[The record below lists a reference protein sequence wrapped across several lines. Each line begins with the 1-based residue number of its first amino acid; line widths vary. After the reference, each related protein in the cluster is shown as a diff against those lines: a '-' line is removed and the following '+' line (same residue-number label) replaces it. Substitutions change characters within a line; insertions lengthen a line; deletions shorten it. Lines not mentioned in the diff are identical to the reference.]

1 MKLPRIPLPK
11 LSSLPLPF
19 LKGRKRAED
28 DDATGLG
35 ELGDDLDGDGLGDSD
50 AADSGPG
57 GGLDGGLDG
66 GPDGDEA
73 PEKKERGARLKK
85 IGGLVLVGFLGLT
98 IIGGTGG
105 LFGWIFINAE
115 ETTEKRN
122 LMRPQL
128 TVSILAE
135 GEAPNTNSSSTANVP
150 EDASEKADEGPTPV
164 ETAMPTDGVSLN
176 PVDPTLHEERDDLIL
191 PIIAVDGREPWSTYA
206 RPFDPSDPRPRL
218 ALLVVNLGLDTEMT
232 RVAIESL
239 PPAVTL
245 SFSPYAPNLPAQLE
259 KARMAGHEVMI
270 DLPLEPLDFPRDD
283 PGPRT
288 LLTSLPTVENLN
300 RLEWVLGQAPGYVG
314 VATWMGSQ
322 FTTVEDAM
330 MPILESIKERGLL
343 FLDARDS
350 SRSLASELASSI
362 QLPRVYNN
370 SFIDA
375 VPSRAS
381 IDRSMQGLELTSKQQ
396 DYAIGIARPLP
407 LTLSRLEA
415 WVPALEARGIAVAPV
430 SSLADRQR
438 LR

>member
-1 MKLPRIPLPK
+1 MKLPRIPFPK

-35 ELGDDLDGDGLGDSD
+35 DLDDDIEGAEGAD
-50 AADSGPG
+50 A
-57 GGLDGGLDG
+57 LDGGLDG
-66 GPDGDEA
+66 SGLDDGELDGDET
-73 PEKKERGARLKK
+73 PEKKARGTRLKK
-85 IGGLVLVGFLGLT
+85 IAGLMLVVFLGLL
-98 IIGGTGG
+98 IVGGTGG

-128 TVSILAE
+128 TVAILAE
-135 GEAPNTNSSSTANVP
+135 GEAHNSNSSNTANVP
-150 EDASEKADEGPTPV
+150 EDANENKDEGPTPV
-164 ETAMPTDGVSLN
+164 DTAMPTDGVALN
-176 PVDPTLHEERDDLIL
+176 PVDPALHEERDDLVL

-218 ALLVVNLGLDTEMT
+218 ALLVVNLGLDTELT
-232 RVAIESL
+232 RIAIESL
-239 PPAVTL
+239 PPSVTL
-245 SFSPYAPNLPAQLE
+245 SFSPYAPDLPAQLE
-259 KARMAGHEVMI
+259 KARMAGHEVMV
-270 DLPLEPLDFPRDD
+270 DLPMEPLDFPRDD

-343 FLDARDS
+343 FLDGRDS

-430 SSLADRQR
+430 SALADRQR